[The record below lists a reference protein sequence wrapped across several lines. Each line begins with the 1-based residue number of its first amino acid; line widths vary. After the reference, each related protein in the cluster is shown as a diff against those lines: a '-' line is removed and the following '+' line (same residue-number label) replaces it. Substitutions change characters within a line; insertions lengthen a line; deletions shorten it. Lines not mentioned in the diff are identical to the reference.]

1 VLNGALWNGVGV
13 ENPAMEKNT
22 HTKLFIVESPIKVRT
37 IEKFLG
43 GDFII
48 RASVGHIADIPER
61 KGSVDVSNAF
71 AATYELTPKGAE
83 IISQLKK
90 DMKQC
95 SEIIVATDADR
106 EGELI
111 AAHLVEFLKPQ
122 IPVKR
127 IDFHAVTKDAIEAA
141 MLTPREIDYNLVEA
155 ARTRRILDRLF
166 GFEVSDVTRKKVRGN
181 TTAGRVQS
189 PALRLV
195 VERELERLAHVSAL
209 YMDVLVNSETAPSFK
224 AALTEVSGKKIASGT
239 DFDSSGVLIN
249 DVVVVDAATA
259 EHIAAV
265 LNQPAAALVV
275 QDITEKAA
283 TRQPQPPFVLS
294 SLYQEAGNRLGMSVA
309 EARTIGQQ
317 LFDSGLITYPRT
329 DNPVHD
335 VASRHEIRNA
345 ITAEFGAD
353 MVAPFHRYATHK
365 GKHTQ
370 GAHEAIR
377 PTKMA
382 VQSPNGLSP
391 RQAAMYRMIWQR
403 TMASQMVE
411 AKGLTVTVRL
421 AGGISSGEW
430 IFSASG
436 TTYTQQGFRAVYAP
450 SNEEDDAGSPFPVLA
465 IGDAVPVRDAE
476 AKEHHTL
483 APARFTEASLVKEL
497 ERLDIGRPST
507 YASIIAKLRD
517 RYVWSKKGERALIP
531 TITAFAVH
539 RLLMGSFASL
549 LDYEFTRGMEDQ
561 LDLVS
566 QDATLRAATLS
577 DFFFGDGEENPGLQT
592 LVSDAIDNV
601 EGRDMY
607 ALTLGTHPE
616 TGDVITVR
624 AGKMF
629 GKSSSPYVECGSIT
643 KALPDETAFDDF
655 TTEKLLALLS
665 AGGPQLLGE
674 YLGVPVYLRVGA
686 NGAYFQHGEK
696 GSLPVGATKLR
707 TAGLLKSMSPNTVS
721 LQDAIQM
728 LELPRVVGVDST
740 TGEIIHGLFGKFGA
754 YLQRGTDTRSL
765 KDEEQ
770 LFTIT
775 AKEATEILNTPKK
788 PRRSPGK
795 KSTTTKRKK

>member
-1 VLNGALWNGVGV
+1 
-13 ENPAMEKNT
+13 MEKHT
-22 HTKLFIVESPIKVRT
+22 HTKLFIVESPIKVKT

-90 DMKQC
+90 DMKMC
-95 SEIIVATDADR
+95 SEIIIATDADR

-111 AAHLVEFLKPQ
+111 AAHLVEFLKPR

-141 MLTPREIDYNLVEA
+141 MMTPREIDYNLVEA

-209 YMDVLVNSETAPSFK
+209 YMDVVVNSETTPSFK
-224 AALTEVSGKKIASGT
+224 ATLIEVAGKKIATGA

-249 DVVVVDAATA
+249 DVAVVDAATA
-259 EHIAAV
+259 EHIATV
-265 LNQPAAALVV
+265 LNEPAASLAV
-275 QDITEKAA
+275 QDIAEKQT

-309 EARTIGQQ
+309 EARTISQQ

-335 VASRHEIRNA
+335 VSSRHAIRTA
-345 ITAEFGAD
+345 IAAEFGAEK
-353 MVAPFHRYATHK
+353 VAPFHRYATHK

-377 PTKMA
+377 PTKLS
-382 VQSPNGLSP
+382 VQSPSGLNP
-391 RQAAMYRMIWQR
+391 RQTAMYRMIWQR

-411 AKGLTVTVRL
+411 AKGSTVTVRL
-421 AGGISSGEW
+421 TGGVSGSGW

-450 SNEEDDAGSPFPVLA
+450 SNEDDDAGSPFPALA
-465 IGDAVPVRDAE
+465 VGDAVPIHDAE
-476 AKEHHTL
+476 AKEHRTL

-517 RYVWSKKGERALIP
+517 RYIWSKKGERALIP
-531 TITAFAVH
+531 SITAFAVH
-539 RLLMGSFASL
+539 RLLTGSFASL

-566 QDATLRAATLS
+566 QDATLKAATLS

-601 EGRDMY
+601 KGRDMY

-624 AGKMF
+624 AGKLF
-629 GKSSSPYVECGSIT
+629 GKSSSPYVECGSIK

-665 AGGPQLLGE
+665 AGGPQLLGD
-674 YLGVPVYLRVGA
+674 YLGLPVYLRVGA
-686 NGAYFQHGEK
+686 NGTYFQHGEK
-696 GSLPVGATKLR
+696 GALPEGATKPR
-707 TAGLLKSMSPNTVS
+707 TVGLLKSMNPDTPS
-721 LQDAIQM
+721 LQDAIRM
-728 LELPRVVGVDST
+728 LELPRVVGVDAA
-740 TGEIIHGLFGKFGA
+740 TGEIIHGLYGKFGA

-775 AKEATEILNTPKK
+775 AEEAIEIMNTPKK

-795 KSTTTKRKK
+795 KSTTTKRKRK

>member
-1 VLNGALWNGVGV
+1 
-13 ENPAMEKNT
+13 MEKNT
-22 HTKLFIVESPIKVRT
+22 HTKLFIVESPIKVKT

-43 GDFII
+43 GDYII

-61 KGSVDVSNAF
+61 TGTVDVSNAF
-71 AATYELTPKGAE
+71 AATYELTAKGKE
-83 IISQLKK
+83 IITQLKK
-90 DMKQC
+90 DMKEC
-95 SEIIVATDADR
+95 SEIIIATDADR

-111 AAHLVEFLKPQ
+111 AAHLVEFLKPKV
-122 IPVKR
+122 PVKR

-166 GFEVSDVTRKKVRGN
+166 GFEVSGVARQKVRGN

-209 YMDVLVNSETAPSFK
+209 YIDVVVNSETAPSFR
-224 AALTEVSGKKIASGT
+224 ATLIEVAGKKIATGA
-239 DFDSSGVLIN
+239 DFDASGVLIN
-249 DVVVVDAATA
+249 DVAVVDAVAA
-259 EHIAAV
+259 QHIAEV
-265 LNQPAAALVV
+265 LSAPAATLAVS
-275 QDITEKAA
+275 DIAEKAA

-294 SLYQEAGNRLGMSVA
+294 SLYQEAGNRLSMSVA
-309 EARTIGQQ
+309 EARTISQQ
-317 LFDSGLITYPRT
+317 LFDLGLITYPRT

-335 VASRHEIRNA
+335 VASRHDIRNA
-345 ITAEFGAD
+345 IAAEFGAD
-353 MVAPFHRYATHK
+353 MVAPFHRYASHK

-377 PTKMA
+377 PTYIK
-382 VQSPNGLSP
+382 VQAPNGLSP
-391 RQAAMYRMIWQR
+391 RQMAMYRMIWQR
-403 TMASQMVE
+403 TMASQMIE
-411 AKGLTVTVRL
+411 AKGSTVTVRL
-421 AGGISSGEW
+421 VGGDFGSEW
-430 IFSASG
+430 TFSASG

-465 IGDAVPVRDAE
+465 VGDAVPIRDAE

-483 APARFTEASLVKEL
+483 PPARFTEASLVKEL

-549 LDYEFTRGMEDQ
+549 LDYEFTRGMEEQ

-566 QDATLRAATLS
+566 QDASLKTVTLS
-577 DFFFGDGEENPGLQT
+577 DFFFGDGAENPGLQT

-601 EGRDMY
+601 EGRDMF

-624 AGKMF
+624 AGKLF
-629 GKSSSPYVECGSIT
+629 KKSFSPYVECGSLK

-665 AGGPQLLGE
+665 ASGPMLLGE
-674 YLGVPVYLRVGA
+674 YLGAPVFLRVGA
-686 NGAYFQHGEK
+686 NGTFFQHGEK
-696 GSLPVGATKLR
+696 GSLPEGATKPR
-707 TAGLLKSMSPNTVS
+707 TAGLLKSMNPDTPS

-728 LELPRVVGVDST
+728 LELPRVVGVDAT
-740 TGEIIHGLFGKFGA
+740 TGEIIHGLYGKFGA
-754 YLQRGTDTRSL
+754 YLQRGDDTRSL
-765 KDEEQ
+765 KDEER

-775 AKEATEILNTPKK
+775 SEVAIEILNTPKK
-788 PRRSPGK
+788 PRRAPGK

>member
-1 VLNGALWNGVGV
+1 
-13 ENPAMEKNT
+13 MEKNT
-22 HTKLFIVESPIKVRT
+22 HTRLFIVESPIKVKT

-43 GDFII
+43 GDYII

-61 KGSVDVSNAF
+61 KGSVDVSNTF

-83 IISQLKK
+83 IVSQLKK

-166 GFEVSDVTRKKVRGN
+166 GFEVSDVTRKKVRRN

-195 VERELERLAHVSAL
+195 VERELERLAHASAM
-209 YMDVLVNSETAPSFK
+209 YMDVVVSSETAPSFK
-224 AALTEVSGKKIASGT
+224 ATLTEVAGKKIATGA
-239 DFDSSGVLIN
+239 DFDASGALIN
-249 DVVVVDAATA
+249 DVAVVDAATA
-259 EHIAAV
+259 GHIAAV
-265 LNQPAAALVV
+265 LNQPAASLVV

-309 EARTIGQQ
+309 EARTISQQ

-335 VASRHEIRNA
+335 VASRHAIRTA
-345 ITAEFGAD
+345 IAAEFGED

-365 GKHTQ
+365 GEHTQ

-411 AKGLTVTVRL
+411 AKGSTVTVRL
-421 AGGISSGEW
+421 GGGESGSEW

-450 SNEEDDAGSPFPVLA
+450 SNEDDEAGSPFPVLEV
-465 IGDAVPVRDAE
+465 GDAVPVRDAE
-476 AKEHHTL
+476 AKEHRTL

-566 QDATLRAATLS
+566 QDASLKAATLS

-601 EGRDMY
+601 EGRNMY
-607 ALTLGTHPE
+607 ALTLGTHPD

-674 YLGVPVYLRVGA
+674 YLGVPVFLRVGA

-696 GSLPVGATKLR
+696 GALPEGATKPI
-707 TAGLLKSMSPNTVS
+707 TAGLLKSMNPDTPS

-728 LELPRVVGVDST
+728 LELPRVVGVDAT
-740 TGEIIHGLFGKFGA
+740 TGEIIHGLYGKFGA

-765 KDEEQ
+765 KDEER
-770 LFTIT
+770 LFTIS
-775 AKEATEILNTPKK
+775 AEEAIEILNTQKK
-788 PRRSPGK
+788 PRRAPGK